1 MTENRSWGTEQIQNR
16 SRHIDG
22 CRCSGI
28 AEFAFELKD
37 LYETLSGKA
46 RLEEPYYVHN
56 DIAFVAETGGHVKVA
71 GRLSK
76 NNAFGFTHDISACM
90 GNPR

>member
-1 MTENRSWGTEQIQNR
+1 M
-16 SRHIDG
+16 IDAG
-22 CRCSGI
+22 VRGI

-46 RLEEPYYVHN
+46 RLEELYYVHN

>member
-1 MTENRSWGTEQIQNR
+1 MNKYRIEADTLMDAGVR
-16 SRHIDG
+16 
-22 CRCSGI
+22 GI
-28 AEFAFELKD
+28 AEFALRLKD

-76 NNAFGFTHDISACM
+76 KNAFGFTHDISACR
-90 GNPR
+90 GNPL